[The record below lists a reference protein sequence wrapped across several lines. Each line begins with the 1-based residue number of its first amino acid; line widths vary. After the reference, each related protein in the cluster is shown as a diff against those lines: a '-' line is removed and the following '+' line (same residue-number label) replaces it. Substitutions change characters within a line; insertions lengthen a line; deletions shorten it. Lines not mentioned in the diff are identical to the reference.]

1 MRQRKA
7 IKDTELEGLVVNG
20 LTGVEGLAKADKWD
34 GRSLLATPIH
44 RLAGTGAIASS
55 MWCLMVGPI
64 LHHQPQKYLELLIPS
79 YLSGEDSANQDE
91 GISPVGRGYRQ

>member
-55 MWCLMVGPI
+55 MWCLMVGPS
-64 LHHQPQKYLELLIPS
+64 LHQQPFQSSRVLTSLI
-79 YLSGEDSANQDE
+79 N
-91 GISPVGRGYRQ
+91 ISDVRG